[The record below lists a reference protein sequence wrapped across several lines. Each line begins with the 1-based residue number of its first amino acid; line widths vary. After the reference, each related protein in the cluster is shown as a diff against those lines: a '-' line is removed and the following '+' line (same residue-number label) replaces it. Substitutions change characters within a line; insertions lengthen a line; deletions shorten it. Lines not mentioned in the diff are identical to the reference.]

1 MAVEEGGGK
10 LPRPPIAGRVEQGIL
25 KAARGGRRGLERL
38 ANRHSGEGGGDEVVL
53 EEPSEWTVSVAE
65 VRSVF
70 CRIVFCTLVIFWIRL
85 F

>member
-1 MAVEEGGGK
+1 MVEEGGGK
-10 LPRPPIAGRVEQGIL
+10 LLSPIAGRVEKGIL

-38 ANRHSGEGGGDEVVL
+38 ANRHSGEGGEDEVVL